1 MNEIS
6 TRRIAERFA
15 QLPPEQ
21 RRMVYQKI
29 SAEGM
34 RIGQFPILA
43 CEAAVQECSALSYA
57 QRRQWFL
64 WQLDATSSAYHI
76 AQATR
81 LLGELDLQTLRAC
94 FQLLVD
100 RHAALR
106 TVFTAGGPAGVE
118 QRVAP
123 GLALDIPLIDL
134 SGCDDDR
141 RDALVDEAVAAVNRQ
156 PFDLAR
162 QPLLRAAVV
171 RRHAREHVLV
181 VVMHHIVSDG
191 WSMRVLLKEFLQA
204 YGAMSRGE
212 APVLEAAPITYVD
225 YANWQRQWLE
235 AGENERQLAYWR
247 GQLGDTHPVLQ
258 LQTDHARR
266 ADGRYTAARCTV
278 LADEPLTRRLQAAA
292 QSRGASL
299 FMALL
304 AGFQALLHRH
314 TGESDIRVG
323 VPNANRNRVETEQVV
338 GYFAN
343 TQVLRGRLDGRT
355 TLGELLDQAVR
366 TTLQA
371 QDHQD
376 LPFDV
381 LVESLQ
387 PERGSGHSPL
397 FQVMLNFQ
405 QAQAASL
412 ANLPGLGLEACEIGD
427 QAAQFEL
434 TLDIGLDGSGQM
446 RLTLIYARELFEPE
460 TMRRMAGH
468 YVALLE
474 ALSGDLALA
483 LGEVPLLDPAERQLL
498 QARGMGHDLDRA
510 PAAGGQSLIHHL
522 IEDQARRH
530 GAAVAVTCEGQALS
544 YAELNARAN
553 RLAHHLIA
561 CGLVVEAKVGLM
573 VERSLDMVVGL
584 LAILKAGGAYVPL
597 DPRYP
602 ADRLAHMLQDS
613 DISLLL
619 TQQALAPACPQRS
632 GMVMLAIDGLDLEGE
647 SDLDPALALHAD
659 GLAYVIYTSG
669 STGRPKGAQLSH
681 RNVAR
686 LLDATEAWFGFGPD
700 DVWTLFHSYA
710 FDFSVWEIFGA
721 LCTGGRLVVVPYWV
735 SRSPQEFLALLRA
748 ENVTVLNQTPSAFG
762 QIMHS
767 PALHR
772 GEGLSLRCV
781 IFGGEA
787 LEPATLKP
795 WFDLFGDQS
804 PRLINMYGITETT
817 VHVTYRPITRA
828 DLDRGRSAVGLPIPD
843 LGLRVLDADLNPAP
857 MGVAGELYVA
867 GAGLARG
874 YGGRADLTAQRFIA
888 DPFGAQGRRLY
899 RTGDLV
905 RWSAE
910 GELEYL
916 GRMDQQV
923 KIRGFRIEL
932 GEIEGQLLAQPEVNE
947 AVVLVRPSPAGER
960 LVAYVSAARD
970 CEPDPAALRARL
982 EAGLPDYMVPS
993 AIIVMPEGLP
1003 LNANGKIDRKALPE
1017 PDAPQDLGYQA
1028 PAEGAEA
1035 AIAKI
1040 WAEVLGV
1047 ERVGRHSSFFELGGH
1062 SLLAIQLLEQ
1072 VRNQGW
1078 AVEVRTLFHKPRLAD
1093 FVQALQPV
1101 AEAAVCAVREDAG
1114 GMGIPAGCQRIEP
1127 DMLAL
1132 VRTTPSQLRAIEA
1145 AVPGGAANI
1154 QDIYPLT
1161 PLQQGI
1167 LFHHLLQSQGDTY
1180 ITSHTL
1186 AFDSRQR
1193 LERFVESFDT
1203 VVARHDILR
1212 TAVFWEG
1219 LETPVQVVCREA
1231 RLQISWLAEP
1241 ASGAPA
1247 QDPEARLEDAAE
1259 GYRIDL
1265 RQAPLIHLVA
1275 AHDAARQRW
1284 LLQILAHHMVDDN
1297 TTLKLVVGEIALIQQ
1312 GRVQELPAPLPFRR
1326 FVAHAQAGVGTAE
1339 HEAFFRAML
1348 GDVQEPTAP
1357 FNLLDIQ
1364 GDGSLVDEA
1373 RQTLDAEL
1381 AVRLRRL
1388 AQRHGVSAAA
1398 VFHLAWALVVAR
1410 TSARDDVVFGTV
1422 LFGRMQA
1429 GQGVARALGMFINTL
1444 PLRVRLGRRS
1454 VAECLR
1460 DTQDALT
1467 GLLHHEHASLP
1478 LAQGCSGLRGG
1489 APLFTALLN
1498 YRHAQAHDEAAAQTW
1513 NGMEILH
1520 SRERTNFPVGLSV
1533 NDTGDDFT
1541 LIAHVLRS
1549 VGAQRICGYM
1559 HQALAGL
1566 AQALAEHPAQPI
1578 AQIPLL
1584 PPGETQ
1590 QLLQWSINGQR
1601 HAQALPVHR
1610 EFERRVSEQ
1619 PQAVALVHDGEVL
1632 SRAELDR
1639 RANRLAHR
1647 LIGLGVGP
1655 EVRVGIAV
1663 ERCIDMVVGILAI
1676 LKAGGAYVPLDTEYP
1691 PERLAYMAQDSGI
1704 ALVLTQSHTRGTL
1717 PFAEALRVVELDGL
1731 DLSAESAQA
1740 PDVKLHGHNLAYVIY
1755 TSGSTGRPKGAANRH
1770 AALANCMA
1778 WMQDHYGLGPDD
1790 AVLHKAAFGFDVS
1803 AWEIFWPLTAG
1814 VRLVLA
1820 RPGDHRDPERIVDL
1834 IRKHQITT
1842 LNFVP
1847 PMLQAFLAHE
1857 GIEEET
1863 RLRYVICGGEAMPAE
1878 TQREAL
1884 TRLRGVSLQNLYG
1897 PTEAAIHVTHWTCRD
1912 DGRSQV
1918 PIGRPI
1924 SDTRALVLTQDLAL
1938 APTGVAGELYLGG
1951 EALAAGYLDRPGLSS
1966 ERFVADPF
1974 DGAGGRLYRTG
1985 DLVRWN
1991 DEGRLEYLGRID
2003 HQVKIRGFRI
2013 ELGEIEA
2020 QLLAQPEVR
2029 ESVVVARRGPAGMQL
2044 AGYVSLH
2051 DAVACNAAEL
2061 RMRLGRILPDYM
2073 VPGTLTVLE
2082 SLPLTANGKVDR
2094 KALPESELTG
2104 AQVYEAPQGE
2114 VEQMLARIWAEVLG
2128 VERVGRQDHF
2138 FELGGHS
2145 LLALKLLER
2154 LRAQGWATQV
2164 RTLFQHPGL
2173 ADLAQALRE
2182 DQEQPEPA
2190 LNIPPNG
2197 IPEDCT
2203 AITPAMLTLVALDA
2217 QEIAR
2222 IVAAVPGGAAN
2233 IQDIY
2238 PLAPLQEGILFHH
2251 MLHQQGDAYA
2261 TPNLLSFDTRE
2272 RLEGFVDS
2280 LNQVIARHDILRT
2293 AVLWEGLAEPVQV
2306 VWRKAQVQAEWLEVQ
2321 AGADAAAQVYERL
2334 DPRVQRIEVRKAPMI
2349 RAVAAQDAPQG
2360 RWLLQLLTH
2369 HLVLDHTT
2377 LERIVEEIGL
2387 IRQGREHALPQPLPF
2402 RRFVA
2407 QARLGVSA
2415 REHEEF
2421 FRAMLGD
2428 VDEPTAPFGLL
2439 DVQGDGSGVQEARHV
2454 LDARLARA
2462 VRLAAQ
2468 RQGVSAAS
2476 LFHLAWSL
2484 VLGRTTGRDDV
2495 VFGTVLFGRMQGGE
2509 GVERALGMFINTL
2522 PLRIRLGERSVQACL
2537 RQTHEG
2543 LSGLMHHEH
2552 ATLSLAQRCSALE
2565 GGTPLFSTLLNY
2577 RYSAAQ
2583 DVDTAARTWEGLTV
2597 LGGEERTNY
2606 PVTVSIDDLG
2616 EGFGI
2621 VMQASESIG
2630 AQRLCVYMDAAIESI
2645 VGALE
2650 QNAQAVLGRLDV
2662 LGVAQTQQLL
2672 GSGQASGHFPAS
2684 HPLHCRIEQHARRQ
2698 AHAPALG
2705 CGAQSLSYGELNAQA
2720 NRLAHRLI
2728 VLGVRPE
2735 SRVGI
2740 AMSRSV
2746 EMVVGLLAILKAGG
2760 AYVPLDPD
2768 YPADRLAH
2776 MVEDSGIALVLTQ
2789 AAVRTRIPGADHLQ
2803 ILEVDTL
2810 DLSAESDADPQ
2821 VQVSADSLAYV
2832 IYTSGSTGRPKGAQ
2846 LSHRNVARLLDATD
2860 AWFGFGPDDVWT
2872 LFHSYAFDFS
2882 VWEIFGALCTGG
2894 RLVVVPYWVSRSPQ
2908 DFLAL
2913 LRAESVTV
2921 LNQTPSAF
2929 GQLVHA
2935 VEQDEE
2941 GGSGLSLRHVVFGG
2955 EALEPE
2961 SLRPWFDR
2969 FGDESPRLI
2978 NMYGITETTVHVTYR
2993 EITKT
2998 DLDGG
3003 RSPVGTAIPDL
3014 GLYVLDGSLNL
3025 LPQGVAGE
3033 LFVAGAGLARG
3044 YLNRQG
3050 LSAERFIANPFT
3062 DDGSRLYRTGDL
3074 VRWNAQGE
3082 LEYLG
3087 RVDQQVKIR
3096 GFRIE
3101 LGEVQAQLLAQ
3112 PEVREAVVL
3121 ASQGPGGARLVAYVS
3136 LNEEVEDGLLKER
3149 LGQGL
3154 PDYMVPSAI
3163 VVLDALPLTANGKVD
3178 RKALAEPELAGAQ
3191 VYEAPQGEVE
3201 QMLAGIW
3208 AEVLG
3213 VERVGRSDNF
3223 FMLGGDSI
3231 LSLQIVSRTYRA
3243 GWRITPRQLFERQT
3257 VAELAAVA
3265 ERADQGA
3272 AVAVATSA
3280 GQRGRLVDFFD
3291 AQVLADLPFA
3301 QDDVEDVYPL
3311 TPTQEGMFFHAM
3323 EAPGT
3328 GLYVNQLGVDLSG
3341 VDAERLARAWSAMV
3355 QRHAMLRTAFVWQAG
3370 IQRPLQVV
3378 LRQAT
3383 AKFVQHDWRGLDD
3396 AVERAD
3402 RLGREELRRETD
3414 WLAPPLVRI
3423 HLIRISD
3430 TGYRLLWTQHHIL
3443 SDGWSD
3449 SRLWGEWLQS
3459 YAGEQ
3464 LPAQPPAY
3472 GDFLRW
3478 LQRQDAEAAKAFWQG
3493 ELAGLEGPV
3502 LLADP
3507 QQRTGTDGYAKLFT
3521 RLDEQRT
3528 AALVGLAQRERVTMN
3543 TLVQAVWSLVLQ
3555 RQAGSRQVVFG
3566 ATVAGRPASLEG
3578 AEQMLGLFINTIP
3591 IAVSVRAGLSIGE
3604 YLRAVQS
3611 GNLRARE
3618 FEHSALAD
3626 IQRWAGSAGRPL
3638 FDSIIVFE
3646 NHPMDQTM
3654 KRLDQFGLEFGAV
3667 AGSGLTGYAMDLQVT
3682 VGEVLEIEY
3691 CYARQSFDE
3700 ARVADM
3706 RQLVEHLLHQL
3717 LVLDADQ
3724 PLGQLGWLGAS
3735 QQAGMLALGRSE
3747 SQAPPGPRS
3756 TVHALIA
3763 QQASARPEA
3772 IALRM
3777 GDAHMSYAQ
3786 LDAQANRLARHL
3798 VELGVGPDKVV
3809 GVALERSMDMVVAL
3823 LAVLKAGGAYV
3834 PLDIAYPCD
3843 RLAFMLQDSGA
3854 MLLVSQSSVLARLA
3868 ALHVPTLRMED
3879 VPYGQLKAHGLAP
3892 RCDAD
3897 HLAYVIYTS
3906 GSTGLPKGVAVSH
3919 GPLAMHCLA
3928 TAQIYGMTPASCEL
3942 HFMSFSFDGAHERWL
3957 TPLCVGASLVL
3968 RDGEL
3973 WTAEQ
3978 SYQALQRHGV
3988 TTAAFPPAYL
3998 GEIADWAAPRDDV
4011 PEVEL
4016 YVFGGEAMPKA
4027 AYDKVCTHLRPRW
4040 LINGYGPTETV
4051 VTPLIWRTGGDQR
4064 FECAY
4069 APIGRPVGERSV
4081 YVLDEDMQLLPAGR
4095 VGELYI
4101 GGYGLARGYLGRSA
4115 LTAERFIANPFDAQ
4129 GGRLY
4134 RTGDLVRWMDD
4145 GNIEYIGRAD
4155 HQVKI
4160 RGFRIELGEVEK
4172 AVRALAGVADAAV
4185 VVQEA
4190 ASGRQL
4196 VAYLVLD
4203 GLAADNRAGQRM
4215 RQQLSERL
4223 PDYMVPAHCVPLPA
4237 LPRLVS
4243 GKLDRQ
4249 ALPLPEADGAR
4260 AFVPPSTDEA
4270 RALAK
4275 VWQEVLGVD
4284 RVGETDNFFELGGD
4298 SLLSL
4303 KMHAKVRK
4311 LGNRRLDFKLRDLLQ
4326 RPTIAGLLG
4335 LGAEQ
4340 ETRAAGLIA
4349 LNAVCEGMPPLF
4361 CIHAGFGTIF
4371 DYQPLARALNGV
4383 RTVYAIACR
4392 SLSAPDHLD
4401 HSLEQMADDYCR
4413 MVRAVQ
4419 PSGPYHLL
4427 GWSLGGSLVALM
4439 ASRLEAQGQTL
4450 GLLGLVDP
4458 FVPEAGQTLSDDW
4471 WPDFLAFVSHL
4482 LPHADIDDVAEVRT
4496 VPQPSADLL
4505 AGPLGRAA
4513 ARAGANLAEGSVPM
4527 EGADLA
4533 QTFMTALHLKHLS
4546 LQTERLRP
4554 VAGMAQLWWS
4564 EGRNVSDRTR
4574 LRQQLRQDDVQ
4585 GTEIDA
4591 DHFSMLRDAGL
4602 LAQLFELLACEFEP
4616 G

>member
-1 MNEIS
+1 MRPGAKALVFE
-6 TRRIAERFA
+6 A
-15 QLPPEQ
+15 Q
-21 RRMVYQKI
+21 
-29 SAEGM
+29 S
-34 RIGQFPILA
+34 
-43 CEAAVQECSALSYA
+43 LSY
-57 QRRQWFL
+57 
-64 WQLDATSSAYHI
+64 
-76 AQATR
+76 
-81 LLGELDLQTLRAC
+81 G
-94 FQLLVD
+94 
-100 RHAALR
+100 
-106 TVFTAGGPAGVE
+106 
-118 QRVAP
+118 
-123 GLALDIPLIDL
+123 
-134 SGCDDDR
+134 
-141 RDALVDEAVAAVNRQ
+141 
-156 PFDLAR
+156 
-162 QPLLRAAVV
+162 
-171 RRHAREHVLV
+171 
-181 VVMHHIVSDG
+181 
-191 WSMRVLLKEFLQA
+191 
-204 YGAMSRGE
+204 
-212 APVLEAAPITYVD
+212 
-225 YANWQRQWLE
+225 
-235 AGENERQLAYWR
+235 
-247 GQLGDTHPVLQ
+247 
-258 LQTDHARR
+258 
-266 ADGRYTAARCTV
+266 
-278 LADEPLTRRLQAAA
+278 
-292 QSRGASL
+292 
-299 FMALL
+299 
-304 AGFQALLHRH
+304 
-314 TGESDIRVG
+314 
-323 VPNANRNRVETEQVV
+323 
-338 GYFAN
+338 
-343 TQVLRGRLDGRT
+343 
-355 TLGELLDQAVR
+355 
-366 TTLQA
+366 
-371 QDHQD
+371 
-376 LPFDV
+376 
-381 LVESLQ
+381 
-387 PERGSGHSPL
+387 
-397 FQVMLNFQ
+397 
-405 QAQAASL
+405 
-412 ANLPGLGLEACEIGD
+412 
-427 QAAQFEL
+427 
-434 TLDIGLDGSGQM
+434 
-446 RLTLIYARELFEPE
+446 
-460 TMRRMAGH
+460 
-468 YVALLE
+468 
-474 ALSGDLALA
+474 
-483 LGEVPLLDPAERQLL
+483 
-498 QARGMGHDLDRA
+498 
-510 PAAGGQSLIHHL
+510 
-522 IEDQARRH
+522 
-530 GAAVAVTCEGQALS
+530 
-544 YAELNARAN
+544 ELNAQAN
-553 RLAHHLIA
+553 RLAHRLIA
-561 CGLVVEAKVGLM
+561 LGVRPESRVGIVMSRSVE
-573 VERSLDMVVGL
+573 MVVGL

-597 DPRYP
+597 DPDYP
-602 ADRLAHMLQDS
+602 ADRLAHMVEDS
-613 DISLLL
+613 GIALVL
-619 TQQALAPACPQRS
+619 TQAAVRTRIPSADRLQILE
-632 GMVMLAIDGLDLEGE
+632 VDTLDLSAE
-647 SDLDPALALHAD
+647 SDADPQVQVSVD
-659 GLAYVIYTSG
+659 SLAYVIYTSG

-735 SRSPQEFLALLRA
+735 SRSPQ
-748 ENVTVLNQTPSAFG
+748 
-762 QIMHS
+762 
-767 PALHR
+767 
-772 GEGLSLRCV
+772 
-781 IFGGEA
+781 
-787 LEPATLKP
+787 
-795 WFDLFGDQS
+795 
-804 PRLINMYGITETT
+804 
-817 VHVTYRPITRA
+817 
-828 DLDRGRSAVGLPIPD
+828 
-843 LGLRVLDADLNPAP
+843 
-857 MGVAGELYVA
+857 
-867 GAGLARG
+867 
-874 YGGRADLTAQRFIA
+874 
-888 DPFGAQGRRLY
+888 
-899 RTGDLV
+899 
-905 RWSAE
+905 
-910 GELEYL
+910 
-916 GRMDQQV
+916 
-923 KIRGFRIEL
+923 
-932 GEIEGQLLAQPEVNE
+932 
-947 AVVLVRPSPAGER
+947 
-960 LVAYVSAARD
+960 
-970 CEPDPAALRARL
+970 
-982 EAGLPDYMVPS
+982 
-993 AIIVMPEGLP
+993 
-1003 LNANGKIDRKALPE
+1003 
-1017 PDAPQDLGYQA
+1017 
-1028 PAEGAEA
+1028 
-1035 AIAKI
+1035 
-1040 WAEVLGV
+1040 
-1047 ERVGRHSSFFELGGH
+1047 
-1062 SLLAIQLLEQ
+1062 
-1072 VRNQGW
+1072 
-1078 AVEVRTLFHKPRLAD
+1078 
-1093 FVQALQPV
+1093 
-1101 AEAAVCAVREDAG
+1101 
-1114 GMGIPAGCQRIEP
+1114 
-1127 DMLAL
+1127 
-1132 VRTTPSQLRAIEA
+1132 
-1145 AVPGGAANI
+1145 
-1154 QDIYPLT
+1154 
-1161 PLQQGI
+1161 
-1167 LFHHLLQSQGDTY
+1167 
-1180 ITSHTL
+1180 
-1186 AFDSRQR
+1186 
-1193 LERFVESFDT
+1193 
-1203 VVARHDILR
+1203 
-1212 TAVFWEG
+1212 
-1219 LETPVQVVCREA
+1219 
-1231 RLQISWLAEP
+1231 
-1241 ASGAPA
+1241 
-1247 QDPEARLEDAAE
+1247 
-1259 GYRIDL
+1259 
-1265 RQAPLIHLVA
+1265 
-1275 AHDAARQRW
+1275 
-1284 LLQILAHHMVDDN
+1284 
-1297 TTLKLVVGEIALIQQ
+1297 
-1312 GRVQELPAPLPFRR
+1312 
-1326 FVAHAQAGVGTAE
+1326 
-1339 HEAFFRAML
+1339 
-1348 GDVQEPTAP
+1348 
-1357 FNLLDIQ
+1357 
-1364 GDGSLVDEA
+1364 
-1373 RQTLDAEL
+1373 
-1381 AVRLRRL
+1381 
-1388 AQRHGVSAAA
+1388 
-1398 VFHLAWALVVAR
+1398 
-1410 TSARDDVVFGTV
+1410 
-1422 LFGRMQA
+1422 
-1429 GQGVARALGMFINTL
+1429 
-1444 PLRVRLGRRS
+1444 
-1454 VAECLR
+1454 
-1460 DTQDALT
+1460 
-1467 GLLHHEHASLP
+1467 
-1478 LAQGCSGLRGG
+1478 
-1489 APLFTALLN
+1489 
-1498 YRHAQAHDEAAAQTW
+1498 
-1513 NGMEILH
+1513 
-1520 SRERTNFPVGLSV
+1520 
-1533 NDTGDDFT
+1533 
-1541 LIAHVLRS
+1541 
-1549 VGAQRICGYM
+1549 
-1559 HQALAGL
+1559 
-1566 AQALAEHPAQPI
+1566 
-1578 AQIPLL
+1578 
-1584 PPGETQ
+1584 
-1590 QLLQWSINGQR
+1590 
-1601 HAQALPVHR
+1601 
-1610 EFERRVSEQ
+1610 
-1619 PQAVALVHDGEVL
+1619 
-1632 SRAELDR
+1632 
-1639 RANRLAHR
+1639 
-1647 LIGLGVGP
+1647 
-1655 EVRVGIAV
+1655 
-1663 ERCIDMVVGILAI
+1663 
-1676 LKAGGAYVPLDTEYP
+1676 
-1691 PERLAYMAQDSGI
+1691 
-1704 ALVLTQSHTRGTL
+1704 
-1717 PFAEALRVVELDGL
+1717 
-1731 DLSAESAQA
+1731 
-1740 PDVKLHGHNLAYVIY
+1740 
-1755 TSGSTGRPKGAANRH
+1755 
-1770 AALANCMA
+1770 
-1778 WMQDHYGLGPDD
+1778 
-1790 AVLHKAAFGFDVS
+1790 
-1803 AWEIFWPLTAG
+1803 
-1814 VRLVLA
+1814 
-1820 RPGDHRDPERIVDL
+1820 
-1834 IRKHQITT
+1834 
-1842 LNFVP
+1842 
-1847 PMLQAFLAHE
+1847 
-1857 GIEEET
+1857 
-1863 RLRYVICGGEAMPAE
+1863 
-1878 TQREAL
+1878 
-1884 TRLRGVSLQNLYG
+1884 
-1897 PTEAAIHVTHWTCRD
+1897 
-1912 DGRSQV
+1912 
-1918 PIGRPI
+1918 
-1924 SDTRALVLTQDLAL
+1924 
-1938 APTGVAGELYLGG
+1938 
-1951 EALAAGYLDRPGLSS
+1951 
-1966 ERFVADPF
+1966 
-1974 DGAGGRLYRTG
+1974 
-1985 DLVRWN
+1985 
-1991 DEGRLEYLGRID
+1991 
-2003 HQVKIRGFRI
+2003 
-2013 ELGEIEA
+2013 
-2020 QLLAQPEVR
+2020 
-2029 ESVVVARRGPAGMQL
+2029 
-2044 AGYVSLH
+2044 
-2051 DAVACNAAEL
+2051 
-2061 RMRLGRILPDYM
+2061 
-2073 VPGTLTVLE
+2073 
-2082 SLPLTANGKVDR
+2082 
-2094 KALPESELTG
+2094 
-2104 AQVYEAPQGE
+2104 
-2114 VEQMLARIWAEVLG
+2114 
-2128 VERVGRQDHF
+2128 
-2138 FELGGHS
+2138 
-2145 LLALKLLER
+2145 
-2154 LRAQGWATQV
+2154 
-2164 RTLFQHPGL
+2164 
-2173 ADLAQALRE
+2173 
-2182 DQEQPEPA
+2182 
-2190 LNIPPNG
+2190 
-2197 IPEDCT
+2197 
-2203 AITPAMLTLVALDA
+2203 
-2217 QEIAR
+2217 
-2222 IVAAVPGGAAN
+2222 
-2233 IQDIY
+2233 
-2238 PLAPLQEGILFHH
+2238 
-2251 MLHQQGDAYA
+2251 
-2261 TPNLLSFDTRE
+2261 
-2272 RLEGFVDS
+2272 
-2280 LNQVIARHDILRT
+2280 
-2293 AVLWEGLAEPVQV
+2293 
-2306 VWRKAQVQAEWLEVQ
+2306 
-2321 AGADAAAQVYERL
+2321 
-2334 DPRVQRIEVRKAPMI
+2334 
-2349 RAVAAQDAPQG
+2349 
-2360 RWLLQLLTH
+2360 
-2369 HLVLDHTT
+2369 
-2377 LERIVEEIGL
+2377 
-2387 IRQGREHALPQPLPF
+2387 
-2402 RRFVA
+2402 
-2407 QARLGVSA
+2407 
-2415 REHEEF
+2415 
-2421 FRAMLGD
+2421 
-2428 VDEPTAPFGLL
+2428 
-2439 DVQGDGSGVQEARHV
+2439 
-2454 LDARLARA
+2454 
-2462 VRLAAQ
+2462 
-2468 RQGVSAAS
+2468 
-2476 LFHLAWSL
+2476 
-2484 VLGRTTGRDDV
+2484 
-2495 VFGTVLFGRMQGGE
+2495 
-2509 GVERALGMFINTL
+2509 
-2522 PLRIRLGERSVQACL
+2522 
-2537 RQTHEG
+2537 
-2543 LSGLMHHEH
+2543 
-2552 ATLSLAQRCSALE
+2552 
-2565 GGTPLFSTLLNY
+2565 
-2577 RYSAAQ
+2577 
-2583 DVDTAARTWEGLTV
+2583 
-2597 LGGEERTNY
+2597 
-2606 PVTVSIDDLG
+2606 
-2616 EGFGI
+2616 
-2621 VMQASESIG
+2621 
-2630 AQRLCVYMDAAIESI
+2630 
-2645 VGALE
+2645 
-2650 QNAQAVLGRLDV
+2650 
-2662 LGVAQTQQLL
+2662 
-2672 GSGQASGHFPAS
+2672 
-2684 HPLHCRIEQHARRQ
+2684 
-2698 AHAPALG
+2698 
-2705 CGAQSLSYGELNAQA
+2705 
-2720 NRLAHRLI
+2720 
-2728 VLGVRPE
+2728 
-2735 SRVGI
+2735 
-2740 AMSRSV
+2740 
-2746 EMVVGLLAILKAGG
+2746 
-2760 AYVPLDPD
+2760 
-2768 YPADRLAH
+2768 
-2776 MVEDSGIALVLTQ
+2776 
-2789 AAVRTRIPGADHLQ
+2789 
-2803 ILEVDTL
+2803 
-2810 DLSAESDADPQ
+2810 
-2821 VQVSADSLAYV
+2821 
-2832 IYTSGSTGRPKGAQ
+2832 
-2846 LSHRNVARLLDATD
+2846 
-2860 AWFGFGPDDVWT
+2860 
-2872 LFHSYAFDFS
+2872 
-2882 VWEIFGALCTGG
+2882 
-2894 RLVVVPYWVSRSPQ
+2894 

-2913 LRAESVTV
+2913 LRAERVTV

-2935 VEQDEE
+2935 VEHDEE
-2941 GGSGLSLRHVVFGG
+2941 GGSGLALRKVIFGG

-2969 FGDESPRLI
+2969 FGDQSPQLI

-3178 RKALAEPELAGAQ
+3178 RKALPEPELAGAQ
-3191 VYEAPQGEVE
+3191 AYEAPQGDVE
-3201 QMLAGIW
+3201 AMLAGIW
-3208 AEVLG
+3208 EEVL
-3213 VERVGRSDNF
+3213 ELDRVGRSDNF

-3265 ERADQGA
+3265 EPADQRA
-3272 AVAVATSA
+3272 AVAGTPSD

-3291 AQVLADLPFA
+3291 AQVLAGLPFA

-3521 RLDEQRT
+3521 RLDAQRT

-3717 LVLDADQ
+3717 LALDVDQ
-3724 PLGQLGWLGAS
+3724 PLGQMGWLGAS
-3735 QQAGMLALGRSE
+3735 QHAGMLALGRSE
-3747 SQAPPGPRS
+3747 PLAPQGPRS

-3834 PLDIAYPCD
+3834 PLDIAYPSD

-3854 MLLVSQSSVLARLA
+3854 MLLISQSSVLPRLA
-3868 ALHVPTLRMED
+3868 ALQVPTLRMED
-3879 VPYGQLKAHGLAP
+3879 VPYGRLEAGGLAP
-3892 RCDAD
+3892 RCGAD

-4027 AYDKVCTHLRPRW
+4027 AYDKVSTHLRPRW

-4134 RTGDLVRWMDD
+4134 RTGDLVRWMND

-4203 GLAADNRAGQRM
+4203 GLAADNRAGQRI

-4513 ARAGANLAEGSVPM
+4513 ARAGAQLAEGSVSM

-4533 QTFMTALHLKHLS
+4533 QTFMTALHLKRLS

-4554 VAGMAQLWWS
+4554 VAGAAQLWWS
-4564 EGRNVSDRTR
+4564 EGRNASDRTR
-4574 LRQQLRQDDVQ
+4574 LQQQLRQDDVP
-4585 GTEIDA
+4585 GSEIEA